1 MILTGADGQLKHN
14 GVIISK
20 VRNWSL
26 TVNKAAIET
35 TTLGL
40 YDRTYI
46 NGLRGATGSASLF
59 FDPTD
64 NDAVAFLNTIWTQNN
79 DEKVEF
85 VFDRIN
91 NEDIDGEGFIT
102 SIGSTV
108 SVGEAQACEIQFQF
122 SGPVQGAF

>member
-64 NDAVAFLNTIWTQNN
+64 NDAVAFLNTIWAQNN

-102 SIGSTV
+102 SIGSSV

-122 SGPVQGAF
+122 SGPVQGTY

>member
-79 DEKVEF
+79 DERVEF

-122 SGPVQGAF
+122 SGPVQGTY

>member
-64 NDAVAFLNTIWTQNN
+64 NDAVAFLNTIWAQNN

-91 NEDIDGEGFIT
+91 NEDICRAPAGALQI
-102 SIGSTV
+102 

-122 SGPVQGAF
+122 SGPVQGTY

>member
-20 VRNWSL
+20 VRNWSM
-26 TVNKAAIET
+26 TINKAAIET

-59 FDPTD
+59 FDPSD
-64 NDAVAFLNTIWTQNN
+64 NEATAFLNTITTQSNE
-79 DEKVEF
+79 EKVEF
-85 VFDRIN
+85 IFDRLNDEEIT
-91 NEDIDGEGFIT
+91 GEGFLT
-102 SIGSTV
+102 SIGATV

-122 SGPVQGAF
+122 SGPVQGSY

>member
-20 VRNWSL
+20 VRNWSM
-26 TVNKAAIET
+26 TINKAAIET

-64 NDAVAFLNTIWTQNN
+64 NEAVAFLNTIWTQNN
-79 DEKVEF
+79 NEKVEF

-102 SIGSTV
+102 SVGSSV

-122 SGPVQGAF
+122 SGPVQGTY

>member
-64 NDAVAFLNTIWTQNN
+64 NEAVAFLNTIWTQNN
-79 DEKVEF
+79 DERVEF
-85 VFDRIN
+85 VFDRVN

-102 SIGSTV
+102 SIGSSV

-122 SGPVQGAF
+122 SGPVQGTY

>member
-14 GVIISK
+14 GRIVSK

-26 TVNKAAIET
+26 TVNKDAIET

-46 NGLRGATGSASLF
+46 NGLRGATGAASLF

-64 NDAVAFLNTIWTQNN
+64 SNAVAFLNTIWAQNN
-79 DEKVEF
+79 DESVEF
-85 VFDRIN
+85 IFDRIN
-91 NEDIDGEGFIT
+91 NEDLDGEGFIT

-122 SGPVQGAF
+122 TGPVQGAF

>member
-64 NDAVAFLNTIWTQNN
+64 NEAVAFLNTIWTQNN

-85 VFDRIN
+85 VFDRVN

-102 SIGSTV
+102 SIGSSV

-122 SGPVQGAF
+122 SGPVQGTY